1 MTGSDLVMSFD
12 FGTKKI
18 GVAVGQS
25 VTGTATPIKILMA
38 RDGIPNWQEVKALIE
53 EWKPCH
59 LVVGLPLNMDDSESE
74 MSVRAEKF
82 ARRLTG
88 RFNIPHSTIDE
99 RLSSIE
105 ARELADDQKALDA
118 VAAKLILET
127 WFRESDQD

>member
-1 MTGSDLVMSFD
+1 MSFD

>member
-53 EWKPCH
+53 DSIWMTQKVRCQS
-59 LVVGLPLNMDDSESE
+59 GLKNSPED
-74 MSVRAEKF
+74 
-82 ARRLTG
+82 
-88 RFNIPHSTIDE
+88 
-99 RLSSIE
+99 
-105 ARELADDQKALDA
+105 
-118 VAAKLILET
+118 
-127 WFRESDQD
+127 